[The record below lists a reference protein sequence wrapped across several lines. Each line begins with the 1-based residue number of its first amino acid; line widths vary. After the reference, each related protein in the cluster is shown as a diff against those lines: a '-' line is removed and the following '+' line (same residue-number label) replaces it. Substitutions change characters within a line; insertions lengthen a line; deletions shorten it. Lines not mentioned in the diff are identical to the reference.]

1 MVDYVC
7 GVVCEWHLEEA
18 PVLAGVADDLHGR
31 RLLLGLELLHVDH
44 REGERAAGSCHLS
57 LVSPSPSLWLSCVL
71 LSKLMMSMCADR
83 AGEWCPI
90 YRRRTARVK
99 AALS

>member
-57 LVSPSPSLWLSCVL
+57 LVSLPLPLSGSLVCCLVS
-71 LSKLMMSMCADR
+71 
-83 AGEWCPI
+83 
-90 YRRRTARVK
+90 
-99 AALS
+99 

>member
-44 REGERAAGSCHLS
+44 REGERAAGSCHLGCSRSIS
-57 LVSPSPSLWLSCVL
+57 LRLSLTHTHTRSLELSV
-71 LSKLMMSMCADR
+71 A
-83 AGEWCPI
+83 
-90 YRRRTARVK
+90 
-99 AALS
+99 